1 MTSTAEPALLDSTD
15 DELRDALTE
24 AEVPPL
30 MATVAY
36 LTGDLSVLRPDLRPD
51 PLRMLE
57 PDGGVGPEQQAAARE
72 LAFDTLVR
80 WRDAG
85 RPTAAAHSPEALTAM
100 LEFVVGGTPMGDYR
114 ELFLEEL
121 GLDGADLRAPAW
133 RKDDLAPGTDFRVL
147 VIGAGMSGLLAAHR
161 LREAGVDVLVVE
173 KDRDVGGTWLE
184 NSYPGCRVDVPNLF
198 YSYSFAQRAEWPQ
211 HYSQRETL
219 LAYFRRCADELGLR
233 PLIRFDTEVTALT
246 FDDASA
252 RWRVELRGA
261 GGTTDT
267 IEVHAVVSGV
277 GQLNRP
283 KLPDIAGM
291 DTFAGPS
298 FHSARWQHDVDLTG
312 KRVAVIGTG
321 ASAAQL
327 IPMVAEQAAEV
338 VVFQRTPNW
347 LAPTPDYHDAVSP
360 RQRRLF
366 GELPSYAQW
375 SRFWLFWR
383 NAEGMLPLVHV
394 DTDWEPKDR
403 AVGAMNDM
411 LRQLLTA
418 YLELE
423 FADRPDLLAKVV
435 PQYPPSAK
443 RMLRDN
449 GVWARTLKRDNV
461 ELITEPIAEITPRG
475 VRTREGSSP
484 EGREPQASGGGREHE
499 VDVIV
504 YGTGFQA
511 SRFLMPMRV
520 RGRGGVDL
528 HEQWHGDARAYL
540 GITIPGFPNLF
551 CLYGPNT
558 NIVING
564 SIIFFSECEVFYILD
579 CVRWMLA
586 SHVRAIDC
594 RRDVHDAY
602 NERIDAG
609 NRARAWGASDVNSWY
624 KNERG
629 HVTQNWPFSLLEY
642 WQQTRAVNP
651 ADYEAL

>member
-1 MTSTAEPALLDSTD
+1 MVVTLGAMASTAESTLLSGD
-15 DELRDALTE
+15 DEALRDALVE

-30 MATVAY
+30 LATVAY
-36 LTGDLSVLRPDLRPD
+36 LTGDLTVLRPELRPD

-57 PDGGVGPEQQAAARE
+57 PDAGIEPEQQAEARA
-72 LAFDTLVR
+72 LAFDVLRR

-85 RPTAAAHSPEALTAM
+85 CPRPPAPTPEALTEM
-100 LEFVVGGTPMGDYR
+100 LEFMVGGVPMAEYR

-133 RKDDLAPGTDFRVL
+133 RKAEVAPDTDFTVL

-161 LREAGVDVLVVE
+161 LRQTGVEVIVVE
-173 KDRDVGGTWLE
+173 KGRDVGGTWLE
-184 NSYPGCRVDVPNLF
+184 NTYPGCRVDVANLF
-198 YSYSFAQRAEWPQ
+198 YSYSFAQRADWPE
-211 HYSQRETL
+211 HYSQQQTL
-219 LAYFRRCADELGLR
+219 LDYFRATADELGLR
-233 PLIRFDTEVTALT
+233 PLIRFDTEVLALT
-246 FDDASA
+246 FDDASV
-252 RWRVELRGA
+252 RWRVELRT
-261 GGTTDT
+261 GGDPTET

-283 KLPDIAGM
+283 KLPDIPGR

-298 FHSARWQHDVDLTG
+298 FHSAQWRHDVDLAGT
-312 KRVAVIGTG
+312 RVAVIGTG
-321 ASAAQL
+321 ASVAQL
-327 IPMVAEQAAEV
+327 IPHVADEAEQLL
-338 VVFQRTPNW
+338 VFQRTPNW
-347 LAPTPDYHDAVSP
+347 LAPTPDYHDSVSP

-366 GELPSYAQW
+366 QELRSYAEW

-394 DTDWEPKDR
+394 DPDWEPKDR
-403 AVGAMNDM
+403 SVGAMNDM
-411 LRQLLTA
+411 LRQMLTA

-423 FADRPDLLAKVV
+423 FADRPELLAKVV

-449 GVWARTLKRDNV
+449 GIWARTLQRDDV
-461 ELITEPIAEITPRG
+461 ELVTDQITQIEANG
-475 VRTREGSSP
+475 VRTADGVL
-484 EGREPQASGGGREHE
+484 HE
-499 VDVIV
+499 ADLIV

-520 RGRGGVDL
+520 TGRGGVDL

-540 GITIPGFPNLF
+540 GVTMPGFPNLF
-551 CLYGPNT
+551 VLYGPNT
-558 NIVING
+558 NIVVNG
-564 SIIFFSECEVFYILD
+564 SIIFFSECEVAYLLE

-586 SHVRAIDC
+586 SGVRAIDC

-602 NERIDAG
+602 NEWIDEG
-609 NRARAWGASDVNSWY
+609 NRARAWGASTVNSWY
-624 KNERG
+624 KNEHG
-629 HVTQNWPFSLLEY
+629 HVTQNWPYTLLEF
-642 WQQTRAVNP
+642 WQRTRTVNP

>member
-1 MTSTAEPALLDSTD
+1 MTSTAEPGLLAAG
-15 DELRDALTE
+15 DEALRDALTE
-24 AEVPPL
+24 AEIPPL

-36 LTGDLSVLRPDLRPD
+36 LTGDLSVLRPELRPD
-51 PLRMLE
+51 PMRMLE
-57 PDGGVGPEQQAAARE
+57 PDAGIEPERQAEARE
-72 LAFDTLVR
+72 VALEALGR

-85 RPTAAAHSPEALTAM
+85 RPPAPAPTPEALTTM
-100 LEFVVGGTPMGDYR
+100 LEFVVGGAPMHEYH

-121 GLDGADLRAPAW
+121 GLDGADLRAPQW
-133 RKDDLAPGTDFRVL
+133 RKEEVAPGTDFRVL

-161 LREAGVDVLVVE
+161 LRQAGLDVIVVE

-184 NSYPGCRVDVPNLF
+184 NTYPGCRVDVANLF
-198 YSYSFAQRAEWPQ
+198 YSYSFAQRADWPQ
-211 HYSQRETL
+211 HYSQQQTL
-219 LAYFRRCADELGLR
+219 LEYFRDCADELGLR
-233 PLIRFDTEVTALT
+233 PLVRFETEVVGLT
-246 FDDASA
+246 FDEATA
-252 RWRVELRGA
+252 RWRAELRTADGA
-261 GGTTDT
+261 TETV
-267 IEVHAVVSGV
+267 EAHAVVSGV

-283 KLPDIAGM
+283 SMPDIAGM
-291 DTFAGPS
+291 DSFAGPS
-298 FHSARWQHDVDLTG
+298 FHSARWRHDVDLTG

-327 IPMVAEQAAEV
+327 IPVVAEQTAQLL
-338 VVFQRTPNW
+338 VFQRTPNW
-347 LAPTPDYHDAVSP
+347 LAPTADYQDAVSS

-366 GELPSYAQW
+366 QELPAYAQW

-383 NAEGMLPLVHV
+383 NAEGMLPLVQV
-394 DTDWEPKDR
+394 DPDWEPKDR
-403 AVGAMNDM
+403 SVGLMNDM
-411 LRQLLTA
+411 LRQMLTA
-418 YLELE
+418 YLEVE
-423 FADRPDLLAKVV
+423 FADRPDLLEKVV

-475 VRTREGSSP
+475 VRTRDGV
-484 EGREPQASGGGREHE
+484 EHE

-520 RGRGGVDL
+520 TGRGGIDL

-564 SIIFFSECEVFYILD
+564 SIIFFSECEVFYILE
-579 CVRWMLA
+579 CLRWMLA
-586 SHVRAIDC
+586 SGVRAIDV
-594 RRDVHDAY
+594 RTDVHDEY
-602 NERIDAG
+602 NQRIDAG
-609 NRARAWGASDVNSWY
+609 NRARAWGASTVNSWY
-624 KNERG
+624 KNEHG
-629 HVTQNWPFSLLEY
+629 LVTQNWPFSLLEY
-642 WQQTRAVNP
+642 WQQTRTVNP
-651 ADYEAL
+651 SDYEPL